1 MRAGTPTPVQLKR
14 EELGRCETTL
24 AGARR
29 RLDVAAQRTR
39 EFPADRELDDLH
51 TISLEIARL
60 RRRTDRLDAELR
72 ALEGEWS
79 ST

>member
-1 MRAGTPTPVQLKR
+1 MRAGAPTPVQLKR
-14 EELGRCETTL
+14 DELERCDATL
-24 AGARR
+24 ADARR

-60 RRRTDRLDAELR
+60 RRRVDRLDAELV
-72 ALEGEWS
+72 AIEAEWLEP
-79 ST
+79 